1 MKKKKVLFIHPA
13 LVFVGTERV
22 LINYLNLLSQKGK
35 YEIEL
40 ILIKNKENY
49 DFDKIN
55 QEVKVKYIL
64 SDIESEFFILSYIEK
79 QSEYFNSW
87 FNGIKERINSRILDI
102 INQGGYDVI
111 IDFHKHLANFEE
123 FINHY
128 DINKSIP
135 VLYWIHGKY
144 IINLW
149 ENNPSYY
156 SYVLAKYTHFIAINE
171 SMNKSCSHALNNLG
185 IKNSSVITLYNPI
198 NIENI
203 RLQANILLIP
213 EYYKKLINEPFI
225 LQVARL
231 DPIKNHLEMIEI
243 FYQLKQKGVKEKL
256 YLIGEGEARNELE
269 DKIKELELENDCL
282 LLGKIENPFPFMQQA
297 KLFIH
302 TSKIEGL
309 PTVLIESMACGTP
322 VVAYDCPFGPK
333 EILAD
338 GKYGELIPLHDKERF
353 VQATY
358 DLLTDENKRQH
369 YIRLLPEAVKRFN
382 FQTIGNKLEVLL
394 DNL

>member
-1 MKKKKVLFIHPA
+1 
-13 LVFVGTERV
+13 
-22 LINYLNLLSQKGK
+22 
-35 YEIEL
+35 
-40 ILIKNKENY
+40 
-49 DFDKIN
+49 
-55 QEVKVKYIL
+55 
-64 SDIESEFFILSYIEK
+64 
-79 QSEYFNSW
+79 
-87 FNGIKERINSRILDI
+87 
-102 INQGGYDVI
+102 
-111 IDFHKHLANFEE
+111 
-123 FINHY
+123 
-128 DINKSIP
+128 
-135 VLYWIHGKY
+135 
-144 IINLW
+144 
-149 ENNPSYY
+149 
-156 SYVLAKYTHFIAINE
+156 
-171 SMNKSCSHALNNLG
+171 
-185 IKNSSVITLYNPI
+185 
-198 NIENI
+198 IENI

-338 GKYGELIPLHDKERF
+338 GKYGELIPLHDKELF

>member
-1 MKKKKVLFIHPA
+1 
-13 LVFVGTERV
+13 
-22 LINYLNLLSQKGK
+22 
-35 YEIEL
+35 
-40 ILIKNKENY
+40 
-49 DFDKIN
+49 
-55 QEVKVKYIL
+55 
-64 SDIESEFFILSYIEK
+64 
-79 QSEYFNSW
+79 
-87 FNGIKERINSRILDI
+87 
-102 INQGGYDVI
+102 
-111 IDFHKHLANFEE
+111 
-123 FINHY
+123 
-128 DINKSIP
+128 
-135 VLYWIHGKY
+135 
-144 IINLW
+144 
-149 ENNPSYY
+149 
-156 SYVLAKYTHFIAINE
+156 
-171 SMNKSCSHALNNLG
+171 
-185 IKNSSVITLYNPI
+185 
-198 NIENI
+198 
-203 RLQANILLIP
+203 
-213 EYYKKLINEPFI
+213 
-225 LQVARL
+225 
-231 DPIKNHLEMIEI
+231 MIEI

-338 GKYGELIPLHDKERF
+338 GKYGELIPLHDKELF

>member
-1 MKKKKVLFIHPA
+1 M
-13 LVFVGTERV
+13 
-22 LINYLNLLSQKGK
+22 
-35 YEIEL
+35 
-40 ILIKNKENY
+40 
-49 DFDKIN
+49 
-55 QEVKVKYIL
+55 
-64 SDIESEFFILSYIEK
+64 
-79 QSEYFNSW
+79 
-87 FNGIKERINSRILDI
+87 
-102 INQGGYDVI
+102 
-111 IDFHKHLANFEE
+111 
-123 FINHY
+123 
-128 DINKSIP
+128 
-135 VLYWIHGKY
+135 
-144 IINLW
+144 
-149 ENNPSYY
+149 
-156 SYVLAKYTHFIAINE
+156 
-171 SMNKSCSHALNNLG
+171 
-185 IKNSSVITLYNPI
+185 
-198 NIENI
+198 
-203 RLQANILLIP
+203 QANILLIP

-338 GKYGELIPLHDKERF
+338 GKYGELIPLHDKELF